1 MITSYA
7 WIFLFKMP
15 SFLPV
20 ILNNDFFPKDF
31 STTNDDTRKDL
42 AGFFFYPLYPLVSE

>member
-20 ILNNDFFPKDF
+20 ILNNDFFPIEKI
-31 STTNDDTRKDL
+31 SLQQMMTQEKI
-42 AGFFFYPLYPLVSE
+42 